1 VKRNITTK
9 FKNIK
14 LFLYTGVFTHFLLFA
29 LTTPT
34 VNIYFMQKVSTY
46 IYSIVNWVGIITIFL
61 INYILKKQKN
71 RELLQ
76 KFFLL
81 IIILDVLGFL
91 FVSIYGMNNI
101 QIRFFGIAIL
111 NSTSSAI
118 WICIMKSNINKVWQ
132 GDELTNYQTQE
143 SYLISIA
150 QIMGATLAI
159 VVIKLEVN
167 INLLIGLQILAQFV
181 MGIFDYKVIRI
192 VERDLRR

>member
-1 VKRNITTK
+1 
-9 FKNIK
+9 
-14 LFLYTGVFTHFLLFA
+14 
-29 LTTPT
+29 
-34 VNIYFMQKVSTY
+34 MQKVSTY
-46 IYSIVNWVGIITIFL
+46 IYSIVNWVGIITIFI

-71 RELLQ
+71 RDLLQ

-118 WICIMKSNINKVWQ
+118 WICIMKSNINKIWQ
-132 GDELTNYQTQE
+132 GEELTNYQTQE

-159 VVIKLEVN
+159 VVVKFEVN
-167 INLLIGLQILAQFV
+167 INVLIGLQIFAQFI
-181 MGIFDYKVIRI
+181 MGIFDYKVISI

>member
-1 VKRNITTK
+1 VINHI
-9 FKNIK
+9 KNINHIK
-14 LFLYTGVFTHFLLFA
+14 LYLYTGVFTNCLLFA

-34 VNIYFMQKVSTY
+34 INIYSTY

-81 IIILDVLGFL
+81 IIILDVAGFL
-91 FVSIYGMNNI
+91 FVSIYGLQNI
-101 QIRFFGIAIL
+101 NIRFFGISIL
-111 NSTSSAI
+111 NGTSSAI
-118 WICIMKSNINKVWQ
+118 WMCIMKSNINKIWQ
-132 GDELTNYQTQE
+132 GEELTNYQTQE
-143 SYLISIA
+143 SYLVSIA
-150 QIMGATLAI
+150 QIVGATLAI

-167 INLLIGLQILAQFV
+167 INVLIGLQILAQFV

>member
-1 VKRNITTK
+1 
-9 FKNIK
+9 
-14 LFLYTGVFTHFLLFA
+14 
-29 LTTPT
+29 
-34 VNIYFMQKVSTY
+34 MQKVSTY

-61 INYILKKQKN
+61 INYILNKQKN

-132 GDELTNYQTQE
+132 GEELTNYQTQE
-143 SYLISIA
+143 SYLIYIA

-159 VVIKLEVN
+159 LMIKLEVN
-167 INLLIGLQILAQFV
+167 INILIGLQILAQFII
-181 MGIFDYKVIRI
+181 GIFDYKVIRI
-192 VERDLRR
+192 VEKNLEVIKI

>member
-1 VKRNITTK
+1 
-9 FKNIK
+9 
-14 LFLYTGVFTHFLLFA
+14 
-29 LTTPT
+29 
-34 VNIYFMQKVSTY
+34 MQKVSTY

-118 WICIMKSNINKVWQ
+118 WMCIMRSNINKIWQ
-132 GDELTNYQTQE
+132 GEELTNYQTQE
-143 SYLISIA
+143 SYLVSIA

-159 VVIKLEVN
+159 VVIKLEVS
-167 INLLIGLQILAQFV
+167 IDILIGLQIFAQFI

-192 VERDLRR
+192 VESDFKEVKTK